1 MRRSI
6 LRSSGVRRS
15 LAAKL
20 AARLALGLV
29 PVILTAGCGFG
40 GGGVS
45 PVRTSFNKGVYHYSR
60 GNLDEAIAEYRLAL
74 EENEGDRHAR
84 FNLAVALE
92 AKARRRRQEDDSEA
106 AEKLE
111 RRAEDEYR
119 ALVEENPEFLRA
131 IVNLAACE
139 YDLGQRDAAAA
150 RLADAIER
158 FDGAALPHVA
168 LATQEFRTLRGEASL
183 GTASRAAFESL
194 LKRIDAG
201 LDRDPA
207 SIQGNMLRGDVHA
220 ELARRARS
228 SSARTVGTS
237 ALGLDAETHVSAARA
252 SYEKALLR
260 EPSDIATLLAL
271 GHLEKEERSWA
282 VAATFFERVSFID
295 PDHFEARLSLSEVLT
310 RMGDVEG
317 ATYNLWRARALD
329 RPRNPRL
336 SPQEYGRRLVSLYE
350 KLANAEKGQE

>member
-92 AKARRRRQEDDSEA
+92 AKARRHRQEEDSET

-111 RRAEDEYR
+111 RQAENEYR

-150 RLADAIER
+150 RLAAAIER

-228 SSARTVGTS
+228 SFARTS
-237 ALGLDAETHVSAARA
+237 ALGMDAETHVSAARA

-271 GHLEKEERSWA
+271 GRLEKEERSWA

-310 RMGDVEG
+310 RMGDLEG

-350 KLANAEKGQE
+350 KLANAEKVKE

>member
-6 LRSSGVRRS
+6 LRSSGVRPG
-15 LAAKL
+15 LP
-20 AARLALGLV
+20 ARLALGLV
-29 PVILTAGCGFG
+29 PVILTVGCGLG

-92 AKARRRRQEDDSEA
+92 AKARRHRQEEDSET

-111 RRAEDEYR
+111 RQAENEYR

-139 YDLGQRDAAAA
+139 YDLGQRDLAAA

-158 FDGAALPHVA
+158 FDGAALPLVA
-168 LATQEFRTLRGEASL
+168 LATQEFRTLRDGSSP
-183 GTASRAAFESL
+183 GSSRGSSSGAAFESV

-220 ELARRARS
+220 ELARWARS
-228 SSARTVGTS
+228 SSVGISVLGMDAGTS
-237 ALGLDAETHVSAARA
+237 IQPAGSVSCSVCWYPGISFAALSSMFLIE
-252 SYEKALLR
+252 L
-260 EPSDIATLLAL
+260 P
-271 GHLEKEERSWA
+271 
-282 VAATFFERVSFID
+282 
-295 PDHFEARLSLSEVLT
+295 
-310 RMGDVEG
+310 
-317 ATYNLWRARALD
+317 
-329 RPRNPRL
+329 
-336 SPQEYGRRLVSLYE
+336 
-350 KLANAEKGQE
+350 